1 MRNIMTINELV
12 TLIASALFAWIV
24 YLMFARV
31 IKAWYQY
38 VTVYEYQR
46 GLLYKNGKFQKILE
60 GGRYLVFTPSDYI
73 QVIDMRETVNHVI
86 NQELIC
92 ADGLAIRLSWS
103 LIYRVVDPV
112 KVHQAATSYLE
123 VLHLTSQLSM
133 RELVSGLKI
142 EEVMAQRNDISTK
155 FVESM
160 KAKVGEIGL
169 DVISGGI
176 RDVTFPADVKKIYSQ
191 VAQAEKSAEATLAKA
206 RSETASLRS
215 LANAAKMIEGNPN
228 LLTLRTLQSISDL
241 ATTGG
246 NTIVF
251 GMPPNLMP
259 LPTNGEK
266 RKESTSPSTPSIE
279 D

>member
-1 MRNIMTINELV
+1 MRNVMTINDLV
-12 TLIASALFAWIV
+12 TLIGSALFAWIV

-60 GGRYLVFTPSDYI
+60 GGRYLVFTPSDHI
-73 QVIDMRETVNHVI
+73 QVVDMRETVNHVV

-103 LIYRVVDPV
+103 LVYKVIDPV
-112 KVHQAATSYLE
+112 KVHQAAVSYLE
-123 VLHLTSQLSM
+123 VLHLTSQLVM
-133 RELVSGLKI
+133 REQISGLKI
-142 EEVMAQRNDISTK
+142 EEVMAQRNDLSAK

-160 KAKVGEIGL
+160 RSKIGDL
-169 DVISGGI
+169 GLEMISGGI
-176 RDVTFPADVKKIYSQ
+176 RDVTFPADVKKIFSQ

-228 LLTLRTLQSISDL
+228 LLTLRTLQSVSDL
-241 ATTGG
+241 ATAGG

-251 GMPPNLMP
+251 G
-259 LPTNGEK
+259 LPTNLIPL
-266 RKESTSPSTPSIE
+266 PSDGKSMSQSSEPSL